1 MSEEEKMGAEQPA
14 DEVVVEEAAADSIEG
29 AADEQPSVEEMA
41 LMLEDARAKAD
52 DHWNQL
58 LRVNAEMDNLRKRGS
73 RDLENA
79 HKFALEKFAG
89 ELLPVRDSLEMG
101 LTAAEGAQG
110 DVDKIREGMELTL
123 KMLAGVMEKFGI
135 HQVDPAGE
143 KFDPQ
148 LHEAMSMMESADA
161 EPNTVLH
168 VVQKGYQLNER
179 LIRPAMVVVSKA
191 SSKPEETPSIDVQ
204 A

>member
-1 MSEEEKMGAEQPA
+1 MSEEEKLGAEQPA
-14 DEVVVEEAAADSIEG
+14 DEAVVEETAAADAGEG
-29 AADEQPSVEEMA
+29 QPSYEEIHLA
-41 LMLEDARAKAD
+41 LEDARAKAD

-58 LRVNAEMDNLRKRGS
+58 LRVNAEMDNLRKRSS

-101 LTAAEGAQG
+101 LSAAEGAEG
-110 DVDKIREGMELTL
+110 DVEKIREGMELTL
-123 KMLAGVMEKFGI
+123 KMLAGAMEKFGI
-135 HQVDPAGE
+135 VQVDPAGE

-168 VVQKGYQLNER
+168 VVQKGYQLNDR
-179 LIRPAMVVVSKA
+179 LIRPAMVVVSKGSA
-191 SSKPEETPSIDVQ
+191 KPSSEEAPSIDVQ